1 MTTGDRLQIMP
12 FMKVLIVDD
21 ERAIR
26 NSLGEILSDEG
37 YVVEKAEDG
46 AIALDMVTKEKYD
59 VIFCDIKMPNMDGLE
74 FLEKLPQTGSEA
86 QVVMI
91 SGHGDIDTAVDCIKK
106 GAFDFIQKPLDLN
119 RILITIKN
127 ATEKASLTTTVRTLK
142 KKVYG
147 QTMVGD
153 SAPMQHIRAMIDKVA
168 ATDARVLITG
178 PNGSGKELVARSLHQ
193 QSTRNAM
200 PYIEVNCA
208 AIPGELIE
216 SELFGH
222 EKGSFTSAIK
232 QHKGKFEQADGG
244 TLFLDEIGDMSLA
257 AQAKVLR
264 VLQEKKLSRVGSDK
278 DIEVDVRVIAATNK
292 DLKAEIAKGNFRED
306 LYHRLSVIVIT
317 VPSLDE
323 RVDDIPKLIEHFV
336 AQISTESGMPRKF
349 FSAGAVKALQG
360 KHWPGNIR
368 ELRNVVERLL
378 ILGDNEIS
386 EQNVKDYVM

>member
-1 MTTGDRLQIMP
+1 M
-12 FMKVLIVDD
+12 MKVLIVDD

-26 NSLGEILSDEG
+26 NSLGEILTDEG
-37 YVVEKAEDG
+37 YTVDKAEDG
-46 AIALDMVTKEKYD
+46 AIGLEMACKDKYG
-59 VIFCDIKMPNMDGLE
+59 VIFCDIKMPNMDGIE
-74 FLEKLPQTGSEA
+74 FLDRISSEGFDTP
-86 QVVMI
+86 VVMI
-91 SGHGDIDTAVDCIKK
+91 SGHGDIETAVDCIKK

-127 ATEKASLTTTVRTLK
+127 ATEKASLTTTVKTLK

-147 QTMVGD
+147 QEMVGN
-153 SAPMQHIRAMIDKVA
+153 STPLVHIREMIDKVA

-193 QSTRNAM
+193 QSNRSSM

-278 DIEVDVRVIAATNK
+278 DIEVDVRVVAATNK
-292 DLKAEIAKGNFRED
+292 NLREEIAKGNFRED
-306 LYHRLSVIVIT
+306 LFHRLSVIVIN

-323 RVDDIPKLIEHFV
+323 RKNDIPLLIEHFV
-336 AQISTESGMPRKF
+336 KLLCQESGMAAKKF
-349 FSAGAVKALQG
+349 SPEAIEMLQA
-360 KHWPGNIR
+360 KSWPGNIR

-378 ILGDNEIS
+378 ILGDSEIS
-386 EQNVKDYVM
+386 GQNVKDYVM

>member
-1 MTTGDRLQIMP
+1 
-12 FMKVLIVDD
+12 MKILIVDD

-26 NSLGEILSDEG
+26 NSLKEILMDED
-37 YVVEKAEDG
+37 YTVDVAEDG
-46 AIALDMVTKEKYD
+46 PSAIEAATRERYD
-59 VIFCDIKMPNMDGLE
+59 VIFCDIKMPRMEGPE
-74 FLEKLPQTGSEA
+74 VLEKLVADGVDSA
-86 QVVMI
+86 IVMI
-91 SGHGDIDTAVDCIKK
+91 SGHGDIDTAVECIKK

-127 ATEKASLTTTVRTLK
+127 ATDRARLVNDNKILK

-147 QTMVGD
+147 QEMVGH
-153 SAPMQHIRAMIDKVA
+153 SPALEHIREMIDKVA
-168 ATDARVLITG
+168 PTDARVLVTG
-178 PNGSGKELVARSLHQ
+178 ANGSGKELVARNLHQ
-193 QSTRNAM
+193 KSTRSAM

-208 AIPGELIE
+208 AIPSELIE

-244 TLFLDEIGDMSLA
+244 TLFLDEVGDMSLA

-278 DIEVDVRVIAATNK
+278 DIEVNVRVIAATNK
-292 DLKAEIAKGNFRED
+292 DLRAEIAAGNFRED
-306 LYHRLSVIVIT
+306 LYHRLSVIVIQ

-323 RVDDIPKLIEHFV
+323 RKDDIPELVAHFSG
-336 AQISTESGMPRKF
+336 QISSE
-349 FSAGAVKALQG
+349 AGKPERPFTKEALEALQ
-360 KHWPGNIR
+360 KKSWTGNIR

-378 ILGDNEIS
+378 ILGGNPVTEED
-386 EQNVKDYVM
+386 VKLYV